1 MAVISDY
8 SEKFSEY
15 GQSRAKAYSRLGPPV
30 PGAGNSRALISQ
42 SATCHS
48 RILAWCCYT
57 GLQRNPTPWDR
68 EALFGGEC
76 ALFLGQLNTH
86 ST

>member
-48 RILAWCCYT
+48 RILAVVL
-57 GLQRNPTPWDR
+57 LQRPAEKSYTM
-68 EALFGGEC
+68 G
-76 ALFLGQLNTH
+76 
-86 ST
+86 